1 MLGLGVRRIAL
12 LLLITA
18 LASCSKHEEAPVEP
32 PTVSVSKAARGDLFR
47 DIILTAEFKPFQ
59 SVDVMA
65 KLAGYVKSINVDVGP
80 GVQAGQLIA
89 TLEIP
94 EMADDM
100 ARATAALEGSQSEVA
115 REKDEL
121 QRA

>member
-32 PTVSVSKAARGDLFR
+32 RTVSVSKAALGDLSR
-47 DIILTAEFKPFQ
+47 DIVLTAEFKPFQ

-65 KLAGYVKSINVDVGP
+65 KVAGYVKSINVDVGSR
-80 GVQAGQLIA
+80 VQAGQLIA

-94 EMADDM
+94 EMADDL
-100 ARATAALEGSQSEVA
+100 ARAKATIERSQAEVTRA
-115 REKDEL
+115 RDD
-121 QRA
+121 